1 MIYALNLDKDHRILS
16 VTLDQFAPQSQPRVD
31 TLPGGDINDYLFVD
45 GEYVYDPVP
54 VPPEPTQS
62 VTAKMMPGEYFTIGN
77 NIYQATTTIP
87 AGDAVIPGTNCVV
100 VNLAD
105 ALNKLE

>member
-1 MIYALNLDKDHRILS
+1 MIYALNLDSNNRILS
-16 VTLDQFAPQSQPRVD
+16 ATYDQFAPPSQPRVS
-31 TLPGGDINDYLFVD
+31 TLPTGNITDYLYEN
-45 GEYVYDPVP
+45 GGYVYDPLP
-54 VPPEPTQS
+54 VPTEPKP
-62 VTAKMMPGEYFTIGN
+62 TATKKMVSGEYFTIDN
-77 NIYQATTTIP
+77 NIFKATTTIP